1 MQSMKRRRLSADAWR
16 EMVAKFEGSGL
27 SAEGFSQ
34 QERISV
40 ARLRYWQQAKRRP
53 GASVGLAPPMPP
65 AASKSTPGTFV
76 DLGALGSSGS
86 RLELRLEFGGGVV
99 LQLSRG

>member
-1 MQSMKRRRLSADAWR
+1 MQAAKRRRLSTGPWR

-27 SAEGFSQ
+27 SVEDFSR
-34 QERISV
+34 QERISAASLQRWRQVKAGDLV
-40 ARLRYWQQAKRRP
+40 AAPRTRSATKLAP
-53 GASVGLAPPMPP
+53 GA
-65 AASKSTPGTFV
+65 FV
-76 DLGALGSSGS
+76 DLGALGPSGS

>member
-16 EMVAKFEGSGL
+16 EMVAKFEGSAL

-34 QERISV
+34 QERISAASLQRWHGKLRAQAGNDLAQLTTRAA
-40 ARLRYWQQAKRRP
+40 ARSVP
-53 GASVGLAPPMPP
+53 GA
-65 AASKSTPGTFV
+65 FV